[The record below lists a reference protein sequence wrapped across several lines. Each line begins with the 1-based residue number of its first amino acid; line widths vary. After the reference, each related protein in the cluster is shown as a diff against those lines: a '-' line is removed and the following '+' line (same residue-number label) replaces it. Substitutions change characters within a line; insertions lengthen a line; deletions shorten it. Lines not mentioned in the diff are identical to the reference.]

1 MDLRKP
7 ERRAIFAVRDLVQRG
22 LREYLHRHD
31 FVEVQTPKLAGA
43 GAEGG
48 ATLFRTDY
56 FGKVAFLSQ
65 SPQLYKQMLMATG
78 LDRVFELS
86 PAFRAEPSD
95 TVRHVTEFLS
105 FDAEVAHIHHQD
117 DFLTYLEGCVAHAIA
132 YVREH
137 GKAELRRQLRRARV
151 LEFFANLEPCLIG
164 METGSGAHCWA
175 RELQKLGH
183 TVRLMAPRFVKP
195 YRKND
200 KSDRNDAEAI
210 CEAMTRPSMRFVPIK
225 RIDQQDI
232 QSLHRIRELVLKDRT
247 ALVNQIR
254 GLLAEYGFVM
264 PQGMA
269 SVRRQ
274 LPEILANQ
282 DNELTGM
289 SRELFADLYQQFL
302 VLNQRVSGY
311 DRRIKQVFEA
321 HSICQKIAAIE
332 GVGPMTATA
341 VVATV
346 GDAKLFK
353 NGRQMSAWLGLVPR
367 QRSSGG
373 KTVLLGISKRGDQHL
388 RTLLIHGGRAVVQR
402 VANKSDSKSQ
412 WLRRIKQ
419 ERGANIAAV
428 ALANKNA
435 RVIWALMTSEE
446 EYRVAV

>member
-1 MDLRKP
+1 MNVTILGIDIAKQVFQLHGLD
-7 ERRAIFAVRDLVQRG
+7 ER
-22 LREYLHRHD
+22 
-31 FVEVQTPKLAGA
+31 
-43 GAEGG
+43 
-48 ATLFRTDY
+48 
-56 FGKVAFLSQ
+56 GKVAIKKQVSRKK
-65 SPQLYKQMLMATG
+65 LYEVVANLPPCMIGMEACG
-78 LDRVFELS
+78 GAHYWARVFE
-86 PAFRAEPSD
+86 
-95 TVRHVTEFLS
+95 
-105 FDAEVAHIHHQD
+105 
-117 DFLTYLEGCVAHAIA
+117 
-132 YVREH
+132 
-137 GKAELRRQLRRARV
+137 K
-151 LEFFANLEPCLIG
+151 
-164 METGSGAHCWA
+164 M
-175 RELQKLGH
+175 GH
-183 TVRLMAPRFVKP
+183 TVRLISPQFVKP
-195 YRKND
+195 YVKSNKND
-200 KSDRNDAEAI
+200 YNDAEAI

-254 GLLAEYGFVM
+254 GLLAEYGLVM

-274 LPEILANQ
+274 LPEILADQ
-282 DNELTGM
+282 DNELTSM
-289 SRELFADLYQQFL
+289 SRELFAELYQQFL
-302 VLNQRVSGY
+302 VLDQRVSGY
-311 DRRIKQVFEA
+311 DRKIKQVFEA
-321 HSICQKIAAIE
+321 HPICQKIAAIE

-412 WLRRIKQ
+412 WIRRIKQ